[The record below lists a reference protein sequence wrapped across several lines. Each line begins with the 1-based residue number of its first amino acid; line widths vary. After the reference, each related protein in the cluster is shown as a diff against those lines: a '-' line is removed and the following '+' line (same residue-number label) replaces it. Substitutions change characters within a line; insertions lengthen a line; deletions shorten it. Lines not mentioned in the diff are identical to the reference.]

1 LKSGFPKTS
10 LEKQKV
16 NDETNGVSD
25 YTISF
30 LEWKRTAL
38 RVGTAP
44 ERACMETLLR
54 GRRSNLD

>member
-1 LKSGFPKTS
+1 M
-10 LEKQKV
+10 
-16 NDETNGVSD
+16 NDENSGVSN

-38 RVGTAP
+38 RVGAAP